1 MEVVL
6 DDEDNDEDDDEE
18 DDEDEDDP
26 ERLSRTFLY
35 VHTFFALWYHRPDL
49 PAHDIP
55 QSVQMYGPLP
65 P

>member
-6 DDEDNDEDDDEE
+6 DDEDNDEDDEEE
-18 DDEDEDDP
+18 DEEDEDDAA
-26 ERLSRTFLY
+26 RLRTY

-55 QSVQMYGPLP
+55 QSVHSNGALP